1 MMKKPALWMLL
12 AAISLA
18 SAAFSWRYFTSAF
31 PLLAIDISMDRQAAL
46 TRGRALASERS
57 LGPADFRD
65 AASFGVD
72 QAVQTFVELE
82 GGGKPAFVALTEDRL
97 YTPYL
102 WRVRH
107 FKELEKNEVTLT
119 FAPDGTPNGF
129 AERLREDAPGAALAS
144 AQARELAESTAVR
157 LWNVD
162 LARFQAVEQ
171 SQERR
176 TAGRV
181 DHTFVYERTDR
192 RLGDGR
198 FRLRLVVSGD
208 KLTEVTYFIK
218 VPDAFSRRYEQMR
231 SVNNA
236 IGVAGSLAFI
246 VLYVGGGIAF
256 GLFVL
261 ARERWVIW
269 RQPVIW
275 GVIVSLAQ
283 TAARLNELPL
293 AWMEY
298 DTALSTLSFAARMAA
313 LAAAELVTYVV
324 LFSLS
329 FMAAE
334 SLSRRAFPHHPQFW
348 KVWGPVSG
356 RAPAVLSRTAAAY
369 LLVPI
374 LIAYEVTLYLFA
386 TKSLG
391 WWTPSETLFNPDVLA
406 AYAPWVSAIA
416 RSFQAGFWEESL
428 FRAIPIAGAALI
440 GDRLGNRRAWIAVA
454 FIVQAIIFGA
464 GHAPYPTQPAY
475 ARPVELILPSI
486 GFALLYLQYGLLPG
500 IVLHFAFDA
509 FWFAMPLFATTAPG
523 IRVQQVAVVAMSF
536 VPLWVL
542 LARVARAR
550 GRTEPAIVE
559 LNAAWRPEPAAIKSP
574 LQPIAPAPAMTAR
587 SVHWIAIAGVI
598 GAIAWTVAVTRLPLQ
613 RYLLRATRADALS
626 AARLVLAPKNLG
638 QPWRFHPVVETPGG
652 PAHRFVWDTA
662 GRSTYAS
669 LLGTYLTLPGWRVLV
684 RTFEGDVAER
694 AESWTVEIDAEG
706 SVQGSNHEL
715 PESRSGPSLDEP
727 AARQLVRRALADRFA
742 IDAAAL
748 REVSAVPSKLPQRT
762 DWLVTFADGSHAL
775 PRGELRL
782 SGNIRGD
789 EITNLRRFVFIPE
802 DWLRAERN
810 AQTMATVVQGAGLL
824 IAVVMVIAGMI
835 AAIVSWSRR
844 QFSVRLFLAVSAV
857 FLSLSAVSL
866 INNFPALLA
875 SLTTSQPLQL
885 QIAVLIGS
893 SAVGLLVEAAALGLI
908 AGAVPMWSAAD
919 RLEPRLALEVGLA
932 LGALAASA
940 IVLIAMPGSG
950 PVWPSYAGAG
960 ALVPLLSAATTPV
973 AAVILRITIL
983 MLMVATANRVSGG
996 WTRRRVLT
1004 GALLVIVGGVLG
1016 NSGSPLNLAVW
1027 IGSGAIIGAL
1037 LLAAYVV
1044 VLRHHS
1050 RVVPFAAALLTTA
1063 ATLREG
1069 WSGAYPG
1076 VLAGALIACVVIWV
1090 VASTWFRA
1098 LDLLH
1103 RRATERPPYPVEE
1116 PAV

>member
-1 MMKKPALWMLL
+1 MTKKPVLWILL
-12 AAISLA
+12 AVLSLA

-31 PLLAIDISMDRQAAL
+31 PLLSIDISMDRQAAL
-46 TRGRALASERS
+46 ARGRTLASERS
-57 LGPADFRD
+57 LGPPDFRD
-65 AASFGVD
+65 AASFGAD

-82 GGGKPAFVALTEDRL
+82 GGGKPAFVALTADRL

-144 AQARELAESTAVR
+144 AQARELAETTAARV
-157 LWNVD
+157 WKVD
-162 LARFQAVEQ
+162 LAPFQAVEQ

-181 DHTFVYERTDR
+181 DHTFVYERADR
-192 RLGDGR
+192 RLGEGR

-231 SVNNA
+231 SVNTA
-236 IGVAGSLAFI
+236 IGVAGSLAFF
-246 VLYVGGGIAF
+246 VLYVGVGIAF

-275 GVIVSLAQ
+275 GVIVALAQ
-283 TAARLNELPL
+283 TAARLNESPL

-298 DTALSTLSFAARMAA
+298 DTALSTLSFVARMVA
-313 LAAAELVTYVV
+313 LAVAELVTYVV

-356 RAPAVLSRTAAAY
+356 RSSAVRSRTAAAY

-374 LIAYEVTLYLFA
+374 FIAYEVALYLFA

-406 AYAPWVSAIA
+406 AYAPWFSAIA

-428 FRAIPIAGAALI
+428 FRAIPIAGGALI
-440 GDRLGNRRAWIAVA
+440 GDRLGNRRAWIAGA

-475 ARPVELILPSI
+475 ARPVELIVPSI
-486 GFALLYLQYGLLPG
+486 GFGLLYLNYGLLPG
-500 IVLHFAFDA
+500 VILHFVFDA

-523 IRVQQVAVVAMSF
+523 IRAQQIAMLVMGF
-536 VPLWVL
+536 VPLWVVI
-542 LARVARAR
+542 ARRATAR
-550 GRTEPAIVE
+550 GRTEPDTVE
-559 LNAAWRPEPAAIKSP
+559 LNAAWRPEPAAVKAP
-574 LQPIAPAPAMTAR
+574 QPAIAPVPAMTAR
-587 SVHWIAIAGVI
+587 SVQWIVLAGAL
-598 GAIAWTVAVTRLPLQ
+598 GAIAWTVAVTRLPVQ
-613 RYLLRATRADALS
+613 RHPLRATRADAVN
-626 AARLVLAPKNLG
+626 AARQILAPRNLG
-638 QPWRFHPVVETPGG
+638 RQWRFQPVADAPDG
-652 PAHRFVWDTA
+652 PAHRFVWETA

-669 LLGTYLTLPGWRVLV
+669 LLGTYLTLPGWQVLV

-694 AESWTVEIDAEG
+694 AESWTADVDSEG
-706 SVQGSNHEL
+706 LVQRTHHVV
-715 PESRSGPSLDEP
+715 PESRSGPSLDE
-727 AARQLVRRALADRFA
+727 ATARQLVRRALADRFA
-742 IDAAAL
+742 IDTASL

-762 DWLVTFADGSHAL
+762 DWLVTFADGSRAL

-782 SGNIRGD
+782 RGRIRGD
-789 EITNLRRFVFIPE
+789 EITDLQRFVFVPE
-802 DWLRAERN
+802 DWERAERN
-810 AQTMATVVQGAGLL
+810 AETIATVVQGAGLL

-875 SLTTSQPLQL
+875 SLQTSQPLQL
-885 QIAVLIGS
+885 QLAVLIGS
-893 SAVGLLVEAAALGLI
+893 SAVGLLAEAAALGLI

-919 RLEPRLALEVGLA
+919 RLEPRIALEVGLG
-932 LGALAASA
+932 LGAVAAGA
-940 IVLIAMPGSG
+940 IVLSALPGSG
-950 PVWPSYAGAG
+950 PRWPSYAGAN
-960 ALVPLLSAATTPV
+960 AFVPMLSAATTPV
-973 AAVILRITIL
+973 AGLILRITIL
-983 MLMVATANRVSGG
+983 MLIVATANRMSGG
-996 WTRRRVLT
+996 WTRRRILA
-1004 GALLVIVGGVLG
+1004 GAFLVIVGGVLA
-1016 NSGSPLNLAVW
+1016 NAGSPLNLAAW
-1027 IGSGAIIGAL
+1027 IASAAIIGAL
-1037 LLAAYVV
+1037 LLAAYIV
-1044 VLRHHS
+1044 VLHHHS
-1050 RVVPFAAALLTTA
+1050 RVVPFAAALLATA

-1069 WSGAYPG
+1069 STRAYPG
-1076 VLAGALIACVVIWV
+1076 ALAGALIACVVMWI
-1090 VASTWFRA
+1090 VAGAWFRA
-1098 LDLLH
+1098 LDLLN
-1103 RRATERPPYPVEE
+1103 RRPAERPALPVEE

>member
-1 MMKKPALWMLL
+1 MTKKPALWVLL
-12 AAISLA
+12 GVLALA
-18 SAAFSWRYFTSAF
+18 SAAFSWRYFTRSF
-31 PLLAIDISMDRQAAL
+31 PLLSIDISMDRQAAL
-46 TRGRALASERS
+46 ARARMLASERS
-57 LGPADFRD
+57 LGPADYRD

-82 GGGKPAFVALTEDRL
+82 GGGKPAFGALAADRL
-97 YTPYL
+97 YAPYL

-129 AERLREDAPGAALAS
+129 VERLREDAPGAALAS
-144 AQARELAESTAVR
+144 AEARGLAESTAARV
-157 LWNVD
+157 WNVD

-181 DHTFVYERTDR
+181 DHTFVYERGDR
-192 RLGDGR
+192 QLGEGR

-231 SVNNA
+231 SVNDA
-236 IGVAGSLAFI
+236 IGVAGALAFI

-283 TAARLNELPL
+283 TAARINETPL

-298 DTALSTLSFAARMAA
+298 DTALSTRAFVARMAA
-313 LAAAELVTYVV
+313 LAVAELVIYVV

-356 RAPAVLSRTAAAY
+356 RSSGVLSRTVAAY

-374 LIAYEVTLYLFA
+374 FVAYEVALYLFA
-386 TKSLG
+386 TQSLG

-440 GDRLGNRRAWIAVA
+440 GNRLGNRRAWITVA

-486 GFALLYLQYGLLPG
+486 LFGLLYLNYGLLPG
-500 IVLHFAFDA
+500 VILHYAFDA

-523 IRVQQVAVVAMSF
+523 IRVQQIAVAVMIF
-536 VPLWVL
+536 VPIWVL
-542 LARVARAR
+542 VARRAAAR
-550 GRTEPAIVE
+550 GRTAPATVE
-559 LNAAWRPEPAAIKSP
+559 LNAAWQPEPVAVKAPPRAIV
-574 LQPIAPAPAMTAR
+574 PAPAMSRR
-587 SVHWIAIAGVI
+587 SVRWMVLAGAI
-598 GAIAWTVAVTRLPLQ
+598 GAIAWTGAVMRLPIQ
-613 RYLLRATRADALS
+613 RHSLRATRSDALS
-626 AARLVLAPKNLG
+626 AARLALAPRNLG
-638 QPWRFHPVVETPGG
+638 PQWRFQPVVEAPGG
-652 PAHRFVWDTA
+652 PDHRFVWETA
-662 GRSTYAS
+662 GRSTYTS
-669 LLGTYLTLPGWRVLV
+669 LLGAYLTLPGWRVLV

-694 AESWTVEIDAEG
+694 AESWTVEIDSEG
-706 SVQGSNHEL
+706 SVQRVSHEL
-715 PESRSGPSLDEP
+715 PESRRGPSLDEGT
-727 AARQLVRRALADRFA
+727 ARQRVQRALVDRFA
-742 IDAAAL
+742 VDAASL
-748 REVSAVPSKLPQRT
+748 KDISAVPSKLPQRT
-762 DWLVTFADGSHAL
+762 DWLVTFEQGAHAL

-782 SGNIRGD
+782 SGRIRGD
-789 EITNLRRFVFIPE
+789 EITDLRRFVFIPE

-810 AQTMATVVQGAGLL
+810 AQTIATVVQGAGVL

-844 QFSVRLFLAVSAV
+844 QFSVRLFLAVSAA
-857 FLSLSAVSL
+857 FLGLSAISL

-875 SLTTSQPLQL
+875 SLSTAQPLQV

-908 AGAVPMWSAAD
+908 AGAVPMWSAAH
-919 RLEPRLALEVGLA
+919 RLEPRRALELGLG
-932 LGALAASA
+932 LGAAAAGAIILSA
-940 IVLIAMPGSG
+940 VPGSG
-950 PVWPSYAGAG
+950 PIWPSYAGA
-960 ALVPLLSAATTPV
+960 AAFVPLLSAAAAPV
-973 AAVILRITIL
+973 AALMLRITLL
-983 MLMVATANRVSGG
+983 MLIVAAANRMSDG
-996 WTRRRVLT
+996 WTRRRILT

-1016 NSGSPLNLAVW
+1016 NAGSPLNLAAW
-1027 IGSGAIIGAL
+1027 MASAAIIGAL

-1044 VLRHHS
+1044 VLRYHVG
-1050 RVVPFAAALLTTA
+1050 VVPFAAALVTTA

-1069 WSGAYPG
+1069 WTRAHPG
-1076 VLAGALIACVVIWV
+1076 VLAGALIACVMMWA
-1090 VASTWFRA
+1090 VAIVWFRA
-1098 LDLLH
+1098 LERVY
-1103 RRATERPPYPVEE
+1103 RRTAEPQPSPVEE